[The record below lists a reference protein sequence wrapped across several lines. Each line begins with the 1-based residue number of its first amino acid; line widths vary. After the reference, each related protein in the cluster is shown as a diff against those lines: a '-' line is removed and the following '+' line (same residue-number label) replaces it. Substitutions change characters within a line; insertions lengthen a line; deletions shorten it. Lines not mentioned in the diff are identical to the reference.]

1 MENNGDFHV
10 ALEEH
15 LQALQLDDEQREAA
29 ESILEDAD
37 ALIGD
42 NGTRYISIHKYI
54 KYVLFRL
61 DEIGKSAIDSQSLKD
76 LEDYESITR
85 GFLSEWAIIIGGFCH
100 QFAEH
105 RYDESTHEVA
115 KSLKELMD
123 DVQTIYEHLNKAN
136 ELFIEFG
143 RAKDNS
149 DSPRFELE

>member
-15 LQALQLDDEQREAA
+15 LQALNLDDEQREAA

-54 KYVLFRL
+54 NYVLFRL
-61 DEIGKSAIDSQSLKD
+61 NEIGKSAIDSQSLKD

-85 GFLSEWAIIIGGFCH
+85 GFLSEWTIIIGGFCH

-105 RYDESTHEVA
+105 RYDESTHEIA
-115 KSLKELMD
+115 ESLKKLMED
-123 DVQTIYEHLNKAN
+123 MRTIVEHLITAN

-143 RAKDNS
+143 RAKGTS
-149 DSPRFELE
+149 DSPRFEFE